1 MTITSTFNLSALVI
15 ASGLAVAAS
24 QLFMINTNG
33 NLTVNRFAEQ
43 LSGIIDHEQEYLSGF
58 KFTISM
64 LLSLHSLVLVALA
77 TIGASII
84 IELVSPAN
92 PITTSVLLLR
102 QLTRQERGNLSSAAN
117 VQTSVDEYVRLHK
130 SDTSV
135 DERNIKYANL
145 VNSYYDLATLFYEW
159 GWGTSFHF
167 SNRHPHE
174 SFEEATR
181 RHEYYL
187 ASKLNLSGALTGLVH
202 AMGMGTTDS
211 SITNDDFHDNNDE
224 TVGRGSPTSSM
235 TVPKVERVA
244 AELREGVTPSMAHVK
259 VLDVGCGI
267 GGPMRNICKFTGA
280 DVTGLTLN
288 QYQVNRGNELCRA
301 DPHFRNHHRDD
312 GDATKGLPDMRCR
325 STQGDFMKQPFDSS
339 TFDAAYAIEATCHA
353 PDRVG
358 CYLEIRR
365 VLKPGAMFAC
375 YEWCLT
381 DKYDATNAEHVLL
394 KKMIEE
400 GDGLPDIATKH
411 HCLTAL
417 KKAGFDI
424 VEERDLVNDEYGGW
438 QDATGAYSTSKEAL
452 KNYRGGKPWMH
463 PLLPSW
469 NPFTQRFQ
477 FNWLGQLLTE
487 YILMLLEFLRIAPA
501 GTSKAQLML
510 MQGAIGLARAGEL
523 GIFTPMYLMVGRV
536 PIDKED

>member
-1 MTITSTFNLSALVI
+1 M
-15 ASGLAVAAS
+15 
-24 QLFMINTNG
+24 
-33 NLTVNRFAEQ
+33 
-43 LSGIIDHEQEYLSGF
+43 
-58 KFTISM
+58 
-64 LLSLHSLVLVALA
+64 
-77 TIGASII
+77 
-84 IELVSPAN
+84 
-92 PITTSVLLLR
+92 
-102 QLTRQERGNLSSAAN
+102 
-117 VQTSVDEYVRLHK
+117 DEYVRLHK
-130 SDTSV
+130 YDTSV

-187 ASKLNLSGALTGLVH
+187 SSKLNLSGAL
-202 AMGMGTTDS
+202 AMKMGTS
-211 SITNDDFHDNNDE
+211 GSCGSNINDDFHDTNDE
-224 TVGRGSPTSSM
+224 TWGRGSPTSSM
-235 TVPKVERVA
+235 TVPRGEGGVA
-244 AELREGVTPSMAHVK
+244 EELLREGITPSMANVK

-267 GGPMRNICKFTGA
+267 GGPMRNICNFTGA

-301 DPHFRNHHRDD
+301 DPHFRNNNRRFGD
-312 GDATKGLPDMRCR
+312 GDATNGLPDMRCR
-325 STQGDFMKQPFDSS
+325 STQGDFMKQPFESL

-358 CYLEIRR
+358 CYSEIRR

-381 DKYDATNAEHVLL
+381 DKYDATNAEHVVL

-477 FNWLGQLLTE
+477 FNWIGQLLTE
-487 YILMLLEFLRIAPA
+487 YILMLLEFLRIAPT